1 MGRTIDFPATVMT
14 EFLNMGGYGLYVW
27 PAYLIVAIVLIL
39 NLVVPLRRHR
49 RLLSKMSRHN
59 NLNGPDAP

>member
-1 MGRTIDFPATVMT
+1 MI

>member
-1 MGRTIDFPATVMT
+1 MGRTIDFPAAVMT

-39 NLVVPLRRHR
+39 NLVVPLRHHR

>member
-1 MGRTIDFPATVMT
+1 MGRTIDFPAAVMT

-27 PAYLIVAIVLIL
+27 PAYLIVAIVLVL

-49 RLLSKMSRHN
+49 RLLNEMSRQK

>member
-1 MGRTIDFPATVMT
+1 MGRTIDFPAAVMI

-59 NLNGPDAP
+59 NLNGPDTP

>member
-1 MGRTIDFPATVMT
+1 MI

-39 NLVVPLRRHR
+39 NVVIPLRRHR
-49 RLLSKMSRHN
+49 RLLNEISRN
-59 NLNGPDAP
+59 KNPNGSDAP

>member
-1 MGRTIDFPATVMT
+1 MGRTIDFPAAIMI

>member
-1 MGRTIDFPATVMT
+1 MT

-39 NLVVPLRRHR
+39 NLVEPLRRHR
-49 RLLSKMSRHN
+49 RLLSEMSRRKN
-59 NLNGPDAP
+59 PNGPNAS

>member
-1 MGRTIDFPATVMT
+1 MGRTISYPEAVMT

-27 PAYLIVAIVLIL
+27 PAYLIVAIVLVL

-49 RLLSKMSRHN
+49 RLLSEMSRHK

>member
-1 MGRTIDFPATVMT
+1 MGRTIDLPATVMT

>member
-39 NLVVPLRRHR
+39 NLVEPLRRHR

-59 NLNGPDAP
+59 NLNGPHAP